1 MFTQQHQAQFNAPNQ
16 QATYRTKPPLV
27 YPIRHRVRV
36 YGRKRPESEMAMRY
50 QIFIIEDHPIIREI
64 YVQLIQRAP
73 DLEVCGQ
80 AATGAQALT
89 RVARV
94 IPDLVLLDI
103 ALPEMNGIEVLRRL
117 LAKHPDLQIL
127 VISGQEEAVYARQAL
142 LAGAKGYLD
151 KLELAATLTTAIH
164 CILNG
169 DTYISE
175 HMRQTIRNNDP
186 TFLLPAHKQ

>member
-1 MFTQQHQAQFNAPNQ
+1 MTM
-16 QATYRTKPPLV
+16 
-27 YPIRHRVRV
+27 RH
-36 YGRKRPESEMAMRY
+36 
-50 QIFIIEDHPIIREI
+50 QIFIVEDHPIIREI

-73 DLEVCGQ
+73 DLEVWGQ
-80 AATGAQALT
+80 ATTGAQALA
-89 RVARV
+89 RVARD

-117 LAKHPDLQIL
+117 LDRHPDLLVL

-151 KLELAATLTTAIH
+151 KLELAATLTNAIH

-169 DTYISE
+169 DTYISDY
-175 HMRQTIRNNDP
+175 MRQIIRNNDP
-186 TFLLPAHKQ
+186 TFLLSAHKQ